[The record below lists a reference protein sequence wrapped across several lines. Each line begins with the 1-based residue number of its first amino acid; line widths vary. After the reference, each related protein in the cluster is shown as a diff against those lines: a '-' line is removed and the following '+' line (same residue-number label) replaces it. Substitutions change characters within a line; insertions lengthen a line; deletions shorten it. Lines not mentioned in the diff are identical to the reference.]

1 MKNKVYSLLVFIFS
15 ANILFAQE
23 QINHTSISF
32 EGNKEFISSLT
43 EILNQDFNSSDVK
56 KALDPFNA
64 KSVGFRAATKEELFE
79 NLPPMSP
86 SSMKNPSSHTITA
99 IYTFFIAL
107 GRGKRCYLLKSP
119 EIKKAIFGLLCF

>member
-1 MKNKVYSLLVFIFS
+1 MKHWIYSLLIFIFS
-15 ANILFAQE
+15 ANIVISQE
-23 QINHTSISF
+23 KINHTSISF

-79 NLPPMSP
+79 NLPLASNDLII
-86 SSMKNPSSHTITA
+86 SSRN
-99 IYTFFIAL
+99 L
-107 GRGKRCYLLKSP
+107 GLLESP
-119 EIKKAIFGLLCF
+119 ETLVELK